1 MKELST
7 EEMNSVRG
15 GQDINAAAQILNAN
29 EAAAA
34 NIASV
39 DQANAAVVSIG
50 SLQVNS
56 ADVDQRIRQNVGNI
70 VQRA

>member
-15 GQDINAAAQILNAN
+15 GQDINAAAQIGNAN

-39 DQANAAVVSIG
+39 GQANLAG
-50 SLQVNS
+50 LQILSAQANF
-56 ADVDQRIRQNVGNI
+56 ADVDQSIRQNVGNI